1 MNFNEY
7 MQIEIENGSK
17 EKVVNLKNIVKLYND
32 YEVALL
38 DIMYE
43 YKPFSINQLKA
54 NVSDIRK
61 EAHDAR
67 FELNVEYDGLSNET
81 DRRNLL
87 TTTYNTV
94 TRVQLSE
101 FDIWNY
107 QRTELDKI
115 VANLYT
121 QINRDDLRNR
131 GGDLDIKT
139 IIQLLNDALEGQRES
154 IKHILSLQFN
164 NTSGKLF
171 ITTDRYFT
179 LPKFEIDENRN
190 LIYLHLPYYI
200 HSVELSAWLS
210 NLTNLPK
217 VITRKAIPL
226 PYAPLVN
233 RAAEYSMIDPISR
246 IVGNLNVVENQYRH
260 DGVNIFVYC
269 DLIEYQIVGS
279 INSPLLRLTSL
290 DRSKKGINWRQF
302 NELQYMPI
310 KYHQFHNFTISV
322 RGEKGESITSG
333 KIYLT
338 LHFRKRE

>member
-17 EKVVNLKNIVKLYND
+17 EKVVNLKNIVQLDDD

-43 YKPFSINQLKA
+43 YKPFSLNQLQAKE
-54 NVSDIRK
+54 SDIRK
-61 EAHDAR
+61 EAHDMR
-67 FELNVEYDGLSNET
+67 FELNIEFDGVPSET

-87 TTTYNTV
+87 ASAYNTV
-94 TRVQLSE
+94 TRVQFSE

-107 QRTELDKI
+107 QRTESDKI
-115 VANLYT
+115 VANLYAV
-121 QINRDDLRNR
+121 INRDDIRNR
-131 GGDLDIKT
+131 EDLDIKT
-139 IIQLLNDALEGQRES
+139 IIQLLNDALEGQHES

-164 NTSGKLF
+164 YTSGHLL

-217 VITRKAIPL
+217 VVTRKAIPL
-226 PYAPLVN
+226 PYAPLVH

-279 INSPLLRLTSL
+279 SNSPLLRLTSL

-322 RGEKGESITSG
+322 RGEKGEPITSG

-338 LHFRKRE
+338 LHF

>member
-17 EKVVNLKNIVKLYND
+17 EKVVNLKNIVKLDDD

-43 YKPFSINQLKA
+43 YKPFSLNQLKA
-54 NVSDIRK
+54 KASDIRK
-61 EAHDAR
+61 EAHDIR
-67 FELNVEYDGLSNET
+67 FELNIEFDGIPSEA

-87 TTTYNTV
+87 TTAYNMV
-94 TRVQLSE
+94 TRVQFSE

-107 QRTELDKI
+107 QRTESDKI
-115 VANLYT
+115 VANLYVL
-121 QINRDDLRNR
+121 INRDDIRNR
-131 GGDLDIKT
+131 EDLDIKT
-139 IIQLLNDALEGQRES
+139 VVQLLNDALEGQRES

-164 NTSGKLF
+164 YTSGQLL

-179 LPKFEIDENRN
+179 VPKFEIDENRN

-217 VITRKAIPL
+217 VVTRKAIPL
-226 PYAPLVN
+226 PYEPLVN

-246 IVGNLNVVENQYRH
+246 IVGNINVVENQYRH

-322 RGEKGESITSG
+322 RGEKGEPITSG

-338 LHFRKRE
+338 LHFRKRK

>member
-17 EKVVNLKNIVKLYND
+17 EKVVNLKNIVKLDDD

-43 YKPFSINQLKA
+43 YKPFSLNQLKA
-54 NVSDIRK
+54 IESDIRK

-67 FELNVEYDGLSNET
+67 FELHVEFDGVPSET

-87 TTTYNTV
+87 ASTYNTV

-107 QRTELDKI
+107 QRLSSDKI
-115 VANLYT
+115 VANLYAL
-121 QINRDDLRNR
+121 INRDDIRNKE
-131 GGDLDIKT
+131 DLDIKT

-154 IKHILSLQFN
+154 IKHIISLQFR
-164 NTSGKLF
+164 NTSGKLL

-179 LPKFEIDENRN
+179 LPHFEIDENRN

-200 HSVELSAWLS
+200 YSVELSAWLS

-226 PYAPLVN
+226 PYAPLTN
-233 RAAEYSMIDPISR
+233 RAAEFSMIDPLKR
-246 IVGNLNVVENQYRH
+246 VVGNLNVVENQYKH

-290 DRSKKGINWRQF
+290 DRSKKGINWKQF
-302 NELQYMPI
+302 NELQYMPL
-310 KYHQFHNFTISV
+310 KFHQFHNFTISV
-322 RGEKGESITSG
+322 RGEKGEPITSG

>member
-17 EKVVNLKNIVKLYND
+17 EKVVNLKNIVKLDDD

-43 YKPFSINQLKA
+43 YKPFSLNQLKA
-54 NVSDIRK
+54 KASDIRK
-61 EAHDAR
+61 EAHDIR
-67 FELNVEYDGLSNET
+67 FELNIEFDGIPSEA

-87 TTTYNTV
+87 ATAYNMV
-94 TRVQLSE
+94 TRVQFSE

-107 QRTELDKI
+107 QRTESDKI
-115 VANLYT
+115 VANLYVL
-121 QINRDDLRNR
+121 INRDDIRNR
-131 GGDLDIKT
+131 EDLDIKT
-139 IIQLLNDALEGQRES
+139 VVQLLNDALEGQRES

-164 NTSGKLF
+164 YTSGQLL

-179 LPKFEIDENRN
+179 VPKFEIDENRN

-217 VITRKAIPL
+217 VVTRKAIPL
-226 PYAPLVN
+226 PYEPLVN

-246 IVGNLNVVENQYRH
+246 IVGNINVVENQYRH

-302 NELQYMPI
+302 TELQYMPI

-322 RGEKGESITSG
+322 CGEKGEPITSG

-338 LHFRKRE
+338 LHFRKRK